1 MNTAARTHG
10 NDSSHWYFDDGRPC
24 YEMEKKDGSGMR
36 PTTLADARKLNLLP
50 SVTTILKVLAA
61 PALQSWLIEQ
71 AVLAAMTTPRLAGE
85 ADDAFI
91 QRVLHTERH
100 QDQEAQKARD
110 RGTEI
115 HDGMEAMLQGKPV
128 SDDLLP
134 WIEPAYLHL
143 KSKIY
148 CVLKTECVLV
158 GEGYAGRTDLVSD
171 TSPNTVG
178 AFLIADFKST
188 KKLPERGSWPEHRLQ
203 LAAYAAA
210 AEPNLTA
217 GSIRTANLYISTVER
232 GKFAYYE
239 NPPWLPDYNQG
250 FEPLVRHWQW
260 STQYAPKQTRP
271 ADPPLEP
278 ALADVAA
285 D

>member
-1 MNTAARTHG
+1 M
-10 NDSSHWYFDDGRPC
+10 S
-24 YEMEKKDGSGMR
+24 KKDGSGMR

-71 AVLAAMTTPRLAGE
+71 AVLAPMTTPRLAGE

-110 RGTEI
+110 RGKEI

-128 SDDLLP
+128 SAELLP

-158 GEGYAGRTDLVSD
+158 GEGYAGRTDLVAD
-171 TSPNTVG
+171 TSANAIG
-178 AFLIADFKST
+178 AFLLADFKST

-203 LAAYAAA
+203 LSAYAAA

-239 NPPWLPDYNQG
+239 NPPWIPDYNQG

-260 STQYAPKQTRP
+260 ATQYAPKQTP
-271 ADPPLEP
+271 QADPPLEP
-278 ALADVAA
+278 ALADAAA